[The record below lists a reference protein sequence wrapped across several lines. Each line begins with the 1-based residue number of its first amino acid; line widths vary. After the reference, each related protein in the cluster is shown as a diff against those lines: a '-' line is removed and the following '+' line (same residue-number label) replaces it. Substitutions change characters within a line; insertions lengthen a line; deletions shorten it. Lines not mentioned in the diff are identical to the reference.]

1 MCVMPQ
7 AIPTKQHPFFS
18 MVSCRNCWQCR
29 KTRIDDLVGRCTA
42 EQKKS
47 DQVLAVTLTYADNC
61 ENPYHAQTLVYADIQ
76 KLLKRLRKTKGRS
89 VRYISAGEYGS
100 KKSRA
105 HWHIILFIRGIKI
118 PVALTKA
125 DRKPDEIYLALN
137 KSDRIDWSG
146 WSHGFSFWQKPDY
159 GAFAYV
165 LKYVLKDLDS
175 SFHKTHLAMSKKPP
189 LGYDFFADLA
199 QHHVTNGL
207 SPQDVSYTFRDAFDK
222 NGKRLMYQLRGRM
235 KELYL
240 DIYRTLWS
248 LSRGSNYPYSELCI
262 EREDQLLRKHLGET
276 YNKAEW
282 QRHLADRPMPPPAPP
297 AKVQTTHKPLINHEQ
312 ILIDFKNDIIFTI
325 SSDGFTEIDIQ
336 GIPIWH
342 AENLTTAKQI
352 LKQQGLKYPLELATP
367 SV

>member
-7 AIPTKQHPFFS
+7 AIPIKTHPFFS

-47 DQVLAVTLTYADNC
+47 DQVLAVTLTYAGDTT
-61 ENPYHAQTLVYADIQ
+61 HAQTLVYADVQ
-76 KLLKRLRKTKGRS
+76 KLLKRLRFTKGRS

-105 HWHIILFIRGIKI
+105 HWHIILFIRGVKI
-118 PVALTKA
+118 PVAPIKA

-146 WSHGFSFWQKPDY
+146 WSQGFSFWQKPDY

-189 LGYDFFADLA
+189 LGHDFFADLA
-199 QHHVTNGL
+199 QHHVDNGL

-222 NGKRLMYQLRGRM
+222 NGKRLKYQLRGRM

-240 DIYRTLWS
+240 DIFRVIWS
-248 LSRGSNYPYSELCI
+248 LSRGSPYPYSELCI
-262 EREDQLLRKHLGET
+262 EREDQLLRKHLGGT

-282 QRHLADRPMPPPAPP
+282 LRHFSDRPLPPPPFIFLFIFSA
-297 AKVQTTHKPLINHEQ
+297 
-312 ILIDFKNDIIFTI
+312 ILEGGCRKDEEK
-325 SSDGFTEIDIQ
+325 
-336 GIPIWH
+336 
-342 AENLTTAKQI
+342 
-352 LKQQGLKYPLELATP
+352 
-367 SV
+367 